1 MCSLGWKRR
10 IAPCPRRALEI
21 DVGDGSKEDTMVPG
35 ITDTE
40 CRIAEF
46 RYRELHAEA
55 DRQRRAA
62 SAAPVPAGRV
72 RVMETIQRHIGAVM
86 EQFSHLLQGV
96 RTQEATDPAAAPGT
110 T

>member
-1 MCSLGWKRR
+1 
-10 IAPCPRRALEI
+10 
-21 DVGDGSKEDTMVPG
+21 MVPG
-35 ITDTE
+35 ITETE

-46 RYRELHAEA
+46 RYRELHAEV

-62 SAAPVPAGRV
+62 SAAPVPASRL

-110 T
+110 LAVN